1 MLKINRLET
10 SYGNVKALRNV
21 SLKVD
26 KGALITLI
34 GANGAGKTTLLKT
47 ISGVVRPTVG
57 EILLD
62 GKRIDQASSHEIVRQ
77 GISHCPEGRKIWPKM
92 TVLENLEMGAYT
104 IADRKEIKNNVEKM
118 FHHFPI
124 LAERRDQ
131 KAGKMSGGEQQML
144 AIGRALMA
152 KPKLLLLDE
161 PSLGLSPMMVEQVA
175 EIIKGIHGQGVTVLL
190 VEQNAFLALNMA
202 DWAYVLE
209 VGHIVMEGPAKDL
222 LANDFVRK
230 SYLGL

>member
-1 MLKINRLET
+1 MLKISNIDVGYSGLQ
-10 SYGNVKALRNV
+10 ALWDV
-21 SLKVD
+21 SLEIEKREIV
-26 KGALITLI
+26 TLI
-34 GANGAGKTTLLKT
+34 GSNGAGKSTILKT
-47 ISGVVRPTVG
+47 ISGLLKPTTGDIYFEGLRLDRLPAHKIVTVG
-57 EILLD
+57 
-62 GKRIDQASSHEIVRQ
+62 IVL
-77 GISHCPEGRKIWPKM
+77 IPEGRGLFPEM
-92 TVLENLEMGAYT
+92 SVLENLEMGAYT
-104 IADRKEIKNNVEKM
+104 IADRKEIKDNVEKM

-175 EIIKGIHGQGVTVLL
+175 EIIKGIHSQGVTVLL